1 MIAVTT
7 ALTNEDARRAGNTT
21 SVRAPKKLS
30 QTQQIQSSTDE
41 LSRQIDQAGPAML
54 TPLQFKALYAIYQD
68 GLRERGRFVVPRP
81 GLSRPCPA
89 LVRHGLLEGMEVRRV
104 WGRYRRASV
113 TRAYRVTDA
122 GRALLPRPSVPPAPV
137 APQRPVLLDAA
148 GRHDLRAAIGEG
160 WKDVRV
166 LGHPDGCSLTAFF
179 RLEPLPYGAP
189 SAYSP
194 AAFAEDMAV
203 FVRRLLPRAAV
214 TAVAAHPA
222 RAYPGD
228 DQRAA
233 GLKRGPNPVIKTDT
247 IQRIRNVRRV
257 AWAAVTFH
265 LQEDM
270 PLLAAGI
277 VAAGPVALGDPVP
290 SLLLIDPAP
299 EALPAVVAS
308 LSPALLSNAVVRGTG
323 SEVDDLP
330 PITVDQQAIWNGL
343 TVEAQAALVL
353 LSGRPGWQPVRGV
366 ADSDLRALDH
376 DLLIFWQRQLQEA
389 RITARGLD
397 LVAVMVSVE
406 SVA

>member
-1 MIAVTT
+1 
-7 ALTNEDARRAGNTT
+7 
-21 SVRAPKKLS
+21 
-30 QTQQIQSSTDE
+30 
-41 LSRQIDQAGPAML
+41 ML

-81 GLSRPCPA
+81 GYSRPCPA
-89 LVRHGLLEGMEVRRV
+89 LVRRGLLEGVEVRRV

-137 APQRPVLLDAA
+137 APQRPVALSAA
-148 GRHDLRAAIGEG
+148 GRHAVRLDLSDGG

-166 LGHPDGCSLTAFF
+166 LGHPDGCSLTVFF

-194 AAFAEDMAV
+194 EAFAEDMAV

-228 DQRAA
+228 DRRAA
-233 GLKRGPNPVIKTDT
+233 GLKTGPNPVIKTDT

-270 PLLAAGI
+270 PLLAAGP
-277 VAAGPVALGDPVP
+277 AA
-290 SLLLIDPAP
+290 PAP
-299 EALPAVVAS
+299 NVAH
-308 LSPALLSNAVVRGTG
+308 SPSPRVERGLG
-323 SEVDDLP
+323 GEVDDLP
-330 PITVDQQAIWNGL
+330 PVTIDQQAIWDGL

-366 ADSDLRALDH
+366 AESDLRALDH

-389 RITARGLD
+389 RITARGQD
-397 LVAVMVSVE
+397 LVAAMVSVE